1 MKFRVIPQTDIQ
13 VSEIGFGVWTVG
25 TAWWGIK
32 DEATGVQLLQ
42 QAFDAGINFFD
53 TADTY
58 GNGYGEEIL
67 AKALGNRRDE
77 MVIATKFGYDFY
89 HHASER
95 RGQEELPQ
103 DWSPAYCRFA
113 LEQSLKRLQ
122 TDHIELYQ
130 LHNCRVDA
138 IQRDDL
144 IATLEALRHEGKIRA
159 YGVALGPAINERQIE
174 EGKAAI
180 QRNYSI
186 VFIIYNLFEQMLGES
201 LFPAARGSQSGFLVR
216 VPHAS
221 GLLEGKYT
229 TQTTFEANDHRYHR
243 VSTDER
249 KRQWLEQGLRKLEKI
264 QFLWDDGQRTMAQ
277 AAIQFILS
285 EPTVVS
291 VLPNIYNETQLR
303 EFTEAVE
310 RSALNPEELAGIA
323 LLYRRH
329 FDLEP
334 SPA

>member
-1 MKFRVIPQTDIQ
+1 MKFRIIPQTDIQ

-25 TAWWGIK
+25 TSWWGIK
-32 DEATGVQLLQ
+32 DEATGIRLLQ

-67 AKALGNRRDE
+67 AKALGEKRDQL
-77 MVIATKFGYDFY
+77 VIATKFGYDFY

-103 DWSPAYCRFA
+103 DWSPEYCRFA

-122 TDHIELYQ
+122 TDHVEIYQ

-144 IATLEALRHEGKIRA
+144 IATLEDLKREGKIRA
-159 YGVALGPAINERQIE
+159 YGAALGPAINERQIE

-186 VFIIYNLFEQMLGES
+186 VFVIYNLFEQMLGEA
-201 LFPAARGSQSGFLVR
+201 LFPVARGRQSGFMVR

-243 VSTDER
+243 ISTDER
-249 KRQWLEQGLRKLEKI
+249 KKRWLEDGLKKLEKI
-264 QFLWDDGQRTMAQ
+264 QFLWNDGRRTIAQ
-277 AAIQFILS
+277 TALQFVLS
-285 EPTVVS
+285 EPAVTS
-291 VLPNIYNETQLR
+291 VLPNIYSETQLG
-303 EFTEAVE
+303 EFTQSVDQP
-310 RSALNPEELAGIA
+310 ALTSDELGQIEELYHRNFNLVTA
-323 LLYRRH
+323 
-329 FDLEP
+329 
-334 SPA
+334 